1 MGLNG
6 IYLKRALL
14 EQGIAL
20 NEAKSI
26 HLAIVNEP
34 YLQYILRGKKT
45 IESRFTKNC
54 IAPYKRVFPNDI
66 VLMKRAGQPISSY
79 FIASNVKY
87 YENVPDVLDDLKV
100 TYSGEICADEDFWKA
115 RVEKKYITLIKI
127 KEVKILN
134 NSIAVE
140 KKDKRGWVTVN
151 NNYYKKIYLISGSIG
166 SGKTWLSN
174 KISAL
179 LKCDRCSFSDYV
191 KWKCEQQG
199 MISDRETLNRIG
211 QKAVSEWLSEFIYFL
226 LNCTTEK
233 TSDILLIDG
242 LRHMEVLSEIDK
254 YCDEYEVIYIDSD
267 SETIVQNL
275 IARNTLE
282 EDSKLFS
289 TEQQLPLIKEKANL
303 IIRNSSEVD
312 TVIEY
317 INRYSSKMEMYE

>member
-1 MGLNG
+1 M
-6 IYLKRALL
+6 
-14 EQGIAL
+14 
-20 NEAKSI
+20 
-26 HLAIVNEP
+26 
-34 YLQYILRGKKT
+34 
-45 IESRFTKNC
+45 
-54 IAPYKRVFPNDI
+54 
-66 VLMKRAGQPISSY
+66 
-79 FIASNVKY
+79 
-87 YENVPDVLDDLKV
+87 
-100 TYSGEICADEDFWKA
+100 
-115 RVEKKYITLIKI
+115 
-127 KEVKILN
+127 
-134 NSIAVE
+134 
-140 KKDKRGWVTVN
+140 
-151 NNYYKKIYLISGSIG
+151 
-166 SGKTWLSN
+166 
-174 KISAL
+174 
-179 LKCDRCSFSDYV
+179 
-191 KWKCEQQG
+191 G

-267 SETIVQNL
+267 SETIVQNI